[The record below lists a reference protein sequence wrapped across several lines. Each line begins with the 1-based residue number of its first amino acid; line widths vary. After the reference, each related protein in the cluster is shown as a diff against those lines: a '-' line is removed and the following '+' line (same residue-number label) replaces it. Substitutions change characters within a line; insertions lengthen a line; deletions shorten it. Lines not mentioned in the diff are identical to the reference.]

1 MRDEYDQLMN
11 FNENLNDMRCSHE
24 RRWIN
29 LYDDYPKPPKS
40 TSSTVSE
47 GYRINWKT
55 KSKLCFR
62 TRRGNG
68 KLLSALGRWL
78 VCAMCVF
85 GSIHTFGQSLPVDDS
100 LPTNVLPS
108 GPHGRI
114 QQERTK
120 LFANYYQPVK
130 IWGPNS
136 VRLAA
141 VRDGTFGTP
150 QQSMLHA
157 GLLIGHIYRFQ
168 VSNIPGHEGQEVYP
182 TIKLVNRLH
191 PPPNEKLRF
200 PIPIELTQE
209 ELEIALAGQLV
220 TRVIY
225 LESSDTAL
233 PHSENSEH
241 QRYFEIAP
249 GNDPLPIADQL
260 GRPMAVLRLGGIL
273 PDDTTGLTDEF
284 LFGSPPLIMYEVF
297 RDLTGPS
304 NQFESNP

>member
-1 MRDEYDQLMN
+1 MN
-11 FNENLNDMRCSHE
+11 FNEIRNDTRHSRE
-24 RRWIN
+24 RRWII
-29 LYDDYPKPPKS
+29 LYDDHPKPSKS
-40 TSSTVSE
+40 TSPTGSE
-47 GYRINWKT
+47 GCRTNYKT
-55 KSKLCFR
+55 KSRLCFC
-62 TRRGNG
+62 TRRGNRD
-68 KLLSALGRWL
+68 LLLALGRWL
-78 VCAMCVF
+78 VCAICVF
-85 GSIHTFGQSLPVDDS
+85 GNVYTFGQSPPAHNS
-100 LPTNVLPS
+100 LTTNVLPS
-108 GPHGRI
+108 GASGRI
-114 QQERTK
+114 QLERAE
-120 LFANYYQPVK
+120 LFANYFQPVE

-141 VRDGTFGTP
+141 VRNGTFGP
-150 QQSMLHA
+150 QQQSMLNA

-209 ELEIALAGQLV
+209 ELEMALEGKLV

-233 PHSENSEH
+233 PRRENSEH

-260 GRPMAVLRLGGIL
+260 GRPMAILRLGGIL
-273 PDDTTGLTDEF
+273 PDDTTGLTNEF
-284 LFGSPPLIMYEVF
+284 LFGSPPLIMNEIF
-297 RDLTGPS
+297 PDLTGPS
-304 NQFESNP
+304 NQFEGNP